1 MRGRAAVSP
10 IHESYPLRTV
20 ARLTGLSPDVIRAW
34 EKRYGVVKPERGP
47 RGARLY
53 ASDDVAHL
61 RLLARVVST
70 GRAIGDV
77 ARLARAELERLAAA
91 PPAVARDVAA
101 LPAED
106 QGKAVV
112 HTALDAVGRF
122 HPADLDRSLGE
133 ALMALGSARFHR
145 HVARPLLEEVGAR
158 WQDGRL
164 SVAEEH
170 LVSGLLRNLLAGLIR
185 SRGLTGESPVLLATP
200 SGERHELG
208 LLLAS
213 LTFVDAG
220 IGIFYLGVDIPAAE
234 IVEAARRSGVRV
246 VGLGFVNGD
255 IRQSSLA
262 ETRRVERA
270 LPAEVELWLGGREA
284 RAIAS
289 ELGRTRALVLDQLD
303 TLEDEVA
310 RLRAAQG
317 A

>member
-1 MRGRAAVSP
+1 MRSAGASAM
-10 IHESYPLRTV
+10 HESYPLRTV
-20 ARLTGLSPDVIRAW
+20 TRLTGLSPDIIRAW
-34 EKRYGVVKPERGP
+34 EKRYGVVNPARGP

-53 ASDDVAHL
+53 TSDDVAHL
-61 RLLARVVST
+61 RLLSRVVSS

-77 ARLARAELERLAAA
+77 ARLARAELERLAAD
-91 PPAVARDVAA
+91 PPVLAREAA
-101 LPAED
+101 AIPAAD
-106 QGKAVV
+106 RRKVV
-112 HTALDAVGRF
+112 VDTALDALNRF
-122 HPADLDRSLGE
+122 DSAELDRSLGE
-133 ALMALGSARFHR
+133 ALMALGSAGFHR
-145 HVARPLLEEVGAR
+145 HIARPLLEEVGAR

-170 LVSGLLRNLLAGLIR
+170 LVSGMLRNLLAGLIR
-185 SRGLTGESPVLLATP
+185 GRGPAGAPRVLLATP
-200 SGERHELG
+200 SGERHEFG
-208 LLLAS
+208 LLLTS

-220 IGIFYLGVDIPAAE
+220 VGVLYLGVDIPAGE
-234 IVEAARRSGVRV
+234 IVEAGRRSGVRV

-255 IRQSSLA
+255 IRQSLLA
-262 ETRRVERA
+262 EARRVERA

-289 ELGRTRALVLDQLD
+289 ELDQTRALVIDQLD